1 MIMKKVKT
9 HLIAFL
15 LLAGVVAG
23 SVGVSAVF
31 AEDLKNP
38 LNNATT
44 PVPIPTIVK
53 NVITTLLGFTG
64 AAALLMFLYGGIL
77 WMTAMG
83 EEKRIKQGWD
93 TMTWAALGLAVIFFK
108 LCDRIINFE
117 GRVWRRG
124 SRFKMYLNFS
134 LHRDLFFCI
143 LPRVDLSTEHL
154 NINHS

>member
-83 EEKRIKQGWD
+83 EEKRIKQGG
-93 TMTWAALGLAVIFFK
+93 T
-108 LCDRIINFE
+108 
-117 GRVWRRG
+117 
-124 SRFKMYLNFS
+124 
-134 LHRDLFFCI
+134 
-143 LPRVDLSTEHL
+143 P
-154 NINHS
+154 

>member
-1 MIMKKVKT
+1 MKKVKT

-93 TMTWAALGLAVIFFK
+93 TMTWAALGLAVIFSSYAIVS
-108 LCDRIINFE
+108 LILRAVCGVE
-117 GRVWRRG
+117 GAG
-124 SRFKMYLNFS
+124 SK
-134 LHRDLFFCI
+134 CI
-143 LPRVDLSTEHL
+143 
-154 NINHS
+154 